1 MDLLEWSPVHE
12 SVKIGGGKLIHEDS
26 RLKCKKGGEI
36 KIYLNENEAKEALKQ
51 TAYNKLSWQEKAK
64 RVDWG
69 TVGKT
74 LATAF
79 VVAAVGAALFATGG
93 AIVAAG
99 AGILTAKCAAVGVV
113 VELAGLAIKGYAM
126 YQTVKGVYETYKRM
140 EATNWD
146 IEEGLVVLAEHIGSA
161 TGALAG
167 GAIGN
172 KIGGMLSDKIYAK
185 SSTYQKIKNGT
196 ICFIAGTLV
205 STRLGRKR
213 IEKIE
218 KGDEVYSYDELTGQ
232 KVLRKVRDVHE
243 HITDT
248 FVRIKTKTEEIL
260 TTLEH
265 PFYVK
270 GRYILAGF
278 LSAGMSLT
286 GFAGEQIEIQ
296 ETEIIRYE
304 KPQKVYNFSIEGTE
318 NYYVGEQ
325 GVLVHNAGGCPSGN
339 EARKKN
345 TETKQTSNP
354 ITKEGNKKVLKTNVE
369 YTDKN
374 GYKYTTDNSGNITKV
389 EVKDLKLGKG
399 ERNTHSQK
407 IVGRED
413 RITNAPLS
421 YDNDDG
427 GHLIATRF
435 KGSGDI
441 DNMIAQNR
449 QVNRSGGAWYEMEQ
463 EWANALKE
471 GKQVSVKMDIEYPSD
486 SMRPAKFKIEYKI
499 DGKLET
505 REIMNRRGGK

>member
-1 MDLLEWSPVHE
+1 M
-12 SVKIGGGKLIHEDS
+12 
-26 RLKCKKGGEI
+26 
-36 KIYLNENEAKEALKQ
+36 
-51 TAYNKLSWQEKAK
+51 
-64 RVDWG
+64 
-69 TVGKT
+69 
-74 LATAF
+74 
-79 VVAAVGAALFATGG
+79 
-93 AIVAAG
+93 
-99 AGILTAKCAAVGVV
+99 V

-260 TTLEH
+260 TTPEH

-278 LSAGMSLT
+278 LSVGMSLT

-304 KPQKVYNFSIEGTE
+304 IPKKVYNFSIEGTE

-325 GVLVHNAGGCPSGN
+325 GVLVHNVEGCPPGN
-339 EARKKN
+339 EVRKKN
-345 TETKQTSNP
+345 TETKNNSNKET
-354 ITKEGNKKVLKTNVE
+354 IEKHTGTKLEEIKIA
-369 YTDKN
+369 D
-374 GYKYTTDNSGNITKV
+374 
-389 EVKDLKLGKG
+389 GKQG
-399 ERNTHSQK
+399 KH
-407 IVGRED
+407 IVGH
-413 RITNAPLS
+413 N
-421 YDNDDG
+421 N
-427 GHLIATRF
+427 F
-435 KGSGDI
+435 
-441 DNMIAQNR
+441 
-449 QVNRSGGAWYEMEQ
+449 
-463 EWANALKE
+463 KE
-471 GKQVSVKMDIEYPSD
+471 GK
-486 SMRPAKFKIEYKI
+486 SMIDKKTAENVFNEFKETGEIYNKGGLREVVDTKGYYKGTYVDLETKEKITTSRFTIHYNKKGEAHVVPIAPKKIEK
-499 DGKLET
+499 
-505 REIMNRRGGK
+505 

>member
-1 MDLLEWSPVHE
+1 
-12 SVKIGGGKLIHEDS
+12 
-26 RLKCKKGGEI
+26 
-36 KIYLNENEAKEALKQ
+36 
-51 TAYNKLSWQEKAK
+51 
-64 RVDWG
+64 
-69 TVGKT
+69 
-74 LATAF
+74 
-79 VVAAVGAALFATGG
+79 
-93 AIVAAG
+93 
-99 AGILTAKCAAVGVV
+99 
-113 VELAGLAIKGYAM
+113 
-126 YQTVKGVYETYKRM
+126 
-140 EATNWD
+140 
-146 IEEGLVVLAEHIGSA
+146 
-161 TGALAG
+161 
-167 GAIGN
+167 
-172 KIGGMLSDKIYAK
+172 
-185 SSTYQKIKNGT
+185 
-196 ICFIAGTLV
+196 
-205 STRLGRKR
+205 
-213 IEKIE
+213 
-218 KGDEVYSYDELTGQ
+218 
-232 KVLRKVRDVHE
+232 
-243 HITDT
+243 
-248 FVRIKTKTEEIL
+248 
-260 TTLEH
+260 
-265 PFYVK
+265 
-270 GRYILAGF
+270 
-278 LSAGMSLT
+278 MSLT
-286 GFAGEQIEIQ
+286 SFAGEQIEIQ

-325 GVLVHNAGGCPSGN
+325 GVLVHNTGGCPSGN

-374 GYKYTTDNSGNITKV
+374 GYKYTTDSSGNITKV

-441 DNMIAQNR
+441 DNMVAQNR